1 MGRRH
6 WRRLLLLQSQSHGG
20 RRRSRWRQSGQ
31 AETEAGTERWPVA
44 VGELSLLCAVLQW
57 WETGSGSQRR
67 LCERRELRERYT
79 VEAVKQGRNCL
90 SFDYFDF

>member
-1 MGRRH
+1 
-6 WRRLLLLQSQSHGG
+6 
-20 RRRSRWRQSGQ
+20 WRQSGH

-67 LCERRELRERYT
+67 LCEAARD
-79 VEAVKQGRNCL
+79 G
-90 SFDYFDF
+90 S

>member
-6 WRRLLLLQSQSHGG
+6 WRDWRRLLLLPQSHGG
-20 RRRSRWRQSGQ
+20 WRRFRWRQSGQ

-44 VGELSLLCAVLQW
+44 MGELSLLSAVLQW

-67 LCERRELRERYT
+67 LCEAERD
-79 VEAVKQGRNCL
+79 G
-90 SFDYFDF
+90 S